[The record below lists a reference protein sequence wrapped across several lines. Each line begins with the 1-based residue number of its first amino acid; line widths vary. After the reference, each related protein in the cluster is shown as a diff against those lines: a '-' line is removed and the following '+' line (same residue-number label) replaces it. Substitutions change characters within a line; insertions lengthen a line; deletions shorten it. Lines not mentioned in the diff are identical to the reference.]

1 MVIGK
6 ILHFLLDIHKLR
18 WNNSSRRQT
27 AEKKFEYPQQWGIYL
42 ITDGYLYTEY
52 YM

>member
-1 MVIGK
+1 MK
-6 ILHFLLDIHKLR
+6 QLESAT
-18 WNNSSRRQT
+18 NSK
-27 AEKKFEYPQQWGIYL
+27 KKFEYPQQWGIYL